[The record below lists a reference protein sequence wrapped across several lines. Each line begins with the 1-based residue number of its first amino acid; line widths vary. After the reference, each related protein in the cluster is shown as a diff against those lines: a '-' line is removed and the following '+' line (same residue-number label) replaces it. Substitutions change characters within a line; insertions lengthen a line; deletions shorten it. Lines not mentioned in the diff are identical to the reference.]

1 LFLFSRGAVVC
12 NIEPVTI
19 PANFVF
25 LCILA
30 AIKKWLE
37 SLIVITIGFHKIY
50 DIETISLTLSRVL
63 HFKKVPLCITVSPI
77 VVF

>member
-1 LFLFSRGAVVC
+1 
-12 NIEPVTI
+12 
-19 PANFVF
+19 
-25 LCILA
+25 
-30 AIKKWLE
+30 
-37 SLIVITIGFHKIY
+37 LIVITIGFHKIY